1 MLEEIKEKLKKL
13 SNLNELYNLKLEY
26 LGKKGRITEMMNSL
40 KELTIEQKKLEGQK
54 INELKKC
61 FNELYIAREEE
72 ITQEE
77 INKRLEEE
85 KIDLT

>member
-54 INELKKC
+54 INEIKNFIIYFLFSYK
-61 FNELYIAREEE
+61 
-72 ITQEE
+72 T
-77 INKRLEEE
+77 
-85 KIDLT
+85 KIFKFLRYLFF